1 MIPTFIHARL
11 DAAHTMLLNLRC
23 LFPGILTGSPI
34 GSAFIPGCRPK
45 DIDLW
50 LLLAED
56 YSWSAFEADLER
68 TMPEIRFASSTER
81 REGEPRSYRLGDYN
95 LIVTRDALKYGRGLI
110 AQDLCRAMRLTNKAD
125 RIIAFDVIRD
135 TIHPSEARQRWF
147 NNIDLGVE

>member
-1 MIPTFIHARL
+1 MIPTIIRDRL
-11 DAAHTMLLNLRC
+11 DSAHTMLLNLRC

-34 GSAFIPGCRPK
+34 GSAFIEGCVPK

-68 TMPEIRFASSTER
+68 MPELRFASSTER
-81 REGEPRSYRLGDYN
+81 RKGDPRSYRLGDYN

-110 AQDLCRAMRLTNKAD
+110 AHDLCRAMRLTNKAD
-125 RIIAFDVIRD
+125 RLLAFDVIRD
-135 TIHPSEARQRWF
+135 TIHPSEARQRWC
-147 NNIDLGVE
+147 NNIDMGVE